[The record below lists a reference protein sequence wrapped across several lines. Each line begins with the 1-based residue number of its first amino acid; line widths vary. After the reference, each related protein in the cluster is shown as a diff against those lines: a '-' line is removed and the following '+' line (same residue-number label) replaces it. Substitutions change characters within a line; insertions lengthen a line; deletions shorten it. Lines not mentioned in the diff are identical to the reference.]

1 MPNKTQQDQEFKIG
15 EPGMENPGGIKA
27 AASGD
32 DPVAEPTC
40 APGFH
45 WDANR
50 QMCVPD
56 DPS

>member
-1 MPNKTQQDQEFKIG
+1 MGD
-15 EPGMENPGGIKA
+15 PGMENPGGIKA

-32 DPVAEPTC
+32 DPVAEPSC